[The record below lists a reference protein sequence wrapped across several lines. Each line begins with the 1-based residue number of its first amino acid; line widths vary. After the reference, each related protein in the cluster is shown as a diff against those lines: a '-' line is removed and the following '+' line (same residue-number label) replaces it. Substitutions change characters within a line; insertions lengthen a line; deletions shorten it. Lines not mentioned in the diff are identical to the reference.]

1 MCMKINEKNYNKKR
15 KTQHNMN
22 DLMIKTSS
30 LFGKIRCLEINEKLY
45 MVALDVANVLGYK
58 RCGKAINDHCKNI
71 LIWDDLKIGGYPTK
85 MIPEEDV
92 LLLLQKSKTL
102 STKKKNTIKK
112 EMENLGIIKNK
123 IILESREEIEF
134 LDILENAL
142 IPFNIKGK
150 KQYSILN
157 YKIDYYIPSLNIA
170 IEYDENG
177 HKYYSYERHEKRQIE
192 ITNKLN
198 CKFIRVTDEQSHAY
212 NVGYV
217 IKEIFNLGGIANE

>member
-1 MCMKINEKNYNKKR
+1 
-15 KTQHNMN
+15 MN
-22 DLMIKTSS
+22 
-30 LFGKIRCLEINEKLY
+30 
-45 MVALDVANVLGYK
+45 
-58 RCGKAINDHCKNI
+58 
-71 LIWDDLKIGGYPTK
+71 

-157 YKIDYYIPSLNIA
+157 YKIDYYMPSLNIA

-212 NVGYV
+212 NVGYI
-217 IKEIFNLGGIANE
+217 IKEIFNLRGIANE